1 MLARY
6 LDTHGR
12 VMAVLRDRSL
22 APRAAVEGALC
33 QSAAMQTGDGHPPGC
48 LVVLATT
55 VASPDNAHLQALL
68 AAERDGNQAALRA
81 RVEEAIAAA
90 DLQAKTPASA
100 LATMFD
106 SFLVGLTTQARDDVS
121 HQALD
126 EAVTQIMAVWNLHA
140 TGDRPEA
147 QPIERR

>member
-12 VMAVLRDRSL
+12 VMAVLR
-22 APRAAVEGALC
+22 

-55 VASPDNAHLQALL
+55 VASPDNAHFQALL
-68 AAERDGNQAALRA
+68 AAERDGNRAALRA

-106 SFLVGLTTQARDDVS
+106 SFLVGLTTQARDNVS

-147 QPIERR
+147 